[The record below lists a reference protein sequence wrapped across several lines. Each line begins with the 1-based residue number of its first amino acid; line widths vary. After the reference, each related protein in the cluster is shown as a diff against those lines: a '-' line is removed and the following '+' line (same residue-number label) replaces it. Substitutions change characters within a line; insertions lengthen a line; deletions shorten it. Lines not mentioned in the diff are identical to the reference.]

1 MMERE
6 EQPLLYIYEVIKK
19 DNPTNDVVGDW
30 MSSINDNP
38 SAEFYRPVG
47 TFRKAFIGDMQEKF
61 DMAYARDNMRNFAEK
76 CGQGKNVVFNK
87 YIIKYRKPVSLYRKV
102 KRKILLYFRERS
114 ATRYFDEIFYKKQKN
129 GK

>member
-1 MMERE
+1 MMKRE

-19 DNPTNDVVGDW
+19 DYPTNDVVGDW
-30 MSSINDNP
+30 MSSIYDN
-38 SAEFYRPVG
+38 SSTEFYKPVG